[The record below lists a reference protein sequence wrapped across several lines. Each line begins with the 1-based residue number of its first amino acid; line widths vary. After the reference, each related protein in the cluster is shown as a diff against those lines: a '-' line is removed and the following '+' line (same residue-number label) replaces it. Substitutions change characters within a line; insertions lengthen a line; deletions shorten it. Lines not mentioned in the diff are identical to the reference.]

1 MKNEIKNKISFYI
14 IAKYKPEKNNE
25 DKVKILDEDFI
36 KRNKNKVKLI
46 YKNKNIWIKRIFWR
60 YWHKL

>member
-46 YKNKNIWIKRIFWR
+46 YKNTNIWIKRIFWR